1 MMLYDPELAE
11 IIKSESVV
19 EITGK
24 RFIIEPNKR
33 GSCDGCHW
41 EGVPCPSQA
50 RKFCCSNGGNIL
62 KEVEPKKK

>member
-33 GSCDGCHW
+33 GSCDGCYW
-41 EGVPCPSQA
+41 ESVPCPSQA
-50 RKFCCSNGGNIL
+50 RRLCCSNGGNIL
-62 KEVEPKKK
+62 KEAEPKKK